1 MDRRTFT
8 SSLAVGSLGVTRGA
22 CVDLRGWVGRM
33 DTGEMDRHLLGP
45 TLLKTMATTQPIAKP
60 ARAYIAINS

>member
-1 MDRRTFT
+1 MERRTFT
-8 SSLAVGSLGVTRGA
+8 SSLAVASLAATRGA
-22 CVDLRGWVGRM
+22 CVDLRGWVRRM
-33 DTGEMDRHLLGP
+33 DAGEMDRHLLGP